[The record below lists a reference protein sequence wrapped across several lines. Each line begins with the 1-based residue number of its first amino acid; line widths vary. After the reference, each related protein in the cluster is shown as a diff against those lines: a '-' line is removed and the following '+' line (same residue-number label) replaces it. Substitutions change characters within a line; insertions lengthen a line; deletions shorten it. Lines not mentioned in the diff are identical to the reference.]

1 MAKRRPAALKGID
14 FDLPLYDAFW
24 GLDDEIRQRFP
35 GEKFQPAGVCAMGI
49 SFSRRHSLSQG
60 GYWCTPLNTLA
71 FAWTGGDGE
80 HYSFLVQRRRV
91 DRHSPIVLTAPSSDS
106 LNLIV
111 APDFETFLR
120 AGLSRAFFGLSQF
133 AYAPR
138 KTLEVYGGSGWT
150 ASSKSDESVGY
161 VPDDRQLD
169 IMRFVASKLGL
180 QPFWYTP
187 DRYTEYQAALNLL
200 EMSQEYETE
209 ME

>member
-1 MAKRRPAALKGID
+1 MATRHPATLNGVD

-24 GLDDEIRQRFP
+24 GLDDEIRQQFP
-35 GEKFQPAGVCAMGI
+35 AEEFQPVGVNALGI
-49 SFSRRHSLSQG
+49 SFSRSHCLSNG
-60 GYWCTPLNTLA
+60 EYWCTPLNTLA

-91 DRHSPIVLTAPSSDS
+91 DDHSPIVLTAPSSDTH
-106 LNLIV
+106 NLIV

-133 AYAPR
+133 AYAR
-138 KTLEVYGGSGWT
+138 RQTLEAYGSPDWT
-150 ASSKSDESVGY
+150 ASRKTDESVGY
-161 VPDDRQLD
+161 VPDDRQRE

-187 DRYTEYQAALNLL
+187 DRYAEYQTALQLL
-200 EMSQEYETE
+200 DMSQEYIAE